1 MRVRVFV
8 VCVLRFNCVVCT
20 AIKPGAIR
28 TKVPKAIDMATTL
41 IRNAAAILS
50 GQPGAASRLTG
61 PDIRLR
67 GTRIE
72 AIGPLSPMPGETV
85 VDATDCVVYPSWV
98 NTHHHLF
105 QSLLKGDAGGINL
118 PLTGWLA
125 ATPCRFR
132 AAFDEDLFRTAAR
145 IGLLELALSG
155 CGTVADHNYLYYPG
169 MPFDSSAILFDEA
182 ERLGL
187 RFVLCRGGATRSLQ
201 AAAELPPALRPET
214 LDAYLADVERLTARY
229 HDPAPDAMRRVV
241 MAPTTPTYSLAPTEL
256 RECARTARRLGIR
269 LHSHLSET
277 VSYQDNVH
285 ALHGLSPVRFVAEH
299 EWLGPDVWFAHLV
312 KLDAEEIALLGS
324 TRTGIAH
331 CPQSNGRLGSG
342 IAPVMALQA
351 AGVPVSIG
359 VDGAASNEAADMLS
373 EVHAAWLMQRA
384 AQGDKSQPIFRGGA
398 GEGERVAVSADDV
411 VAWGTSG
418 GATVLGLGA
427 HLGGVGTLAPG
438 MAADLAIYA
447 LDDPR
452 YFGLHDVALGPVVS
466 GGRPRLKALFVAGQ
480 KVVRNDVLQG
490 LDVAE
495 LRHAAR
501 AAVRRMMAVA

>member
-1 MRVRVFV
+1 MR
-8 VCVLRFNCVVCT
+8 N
-20 AIKPGAIR
+20 
-28 TKVPKAIDMATTL
+28 TTL

-50 GQPGAASRLTG
+50 GQPGEASRVAG

-67 GTRIE
+67 GKTIE
-72 AIGPLSPMPGETV
+72 AIGQLQPEPGETI
-85 VDATDCVVYPSWV
+85 VDATDCVVYPAWV

-105 QSLLKGDAGGINL
+105 QSLLKGDAGGIDL
-118 PLTGWLA
+118 PLTAWLA
-125 ATPCRFR
+125 ATPYQYR
-132 AAFDEDLFRTAAR
+132 AAFDEGLFRTAAR

-169 MPFDSSAILFDEA
+169 MPYDSSAILFEEA

-187 RFVLCRGGATRSLQ
+187 RFVLCRGGATRTRQLE
-201 AAAELPPALRPET
+201 AELAQALQPET
-214 LDAYLADVERLTARY
+214 LDGYLADMERVTALF

-241 MAPTTPTYSLAPTEL
+241 MAPTTPPYSLSPGEL
-256 RECARTARRLGIR
+256 VECARTARRLGIR

-277 VSYQDNVH
+277 VSYQDSVH
-285 ALHGLSPVRFVAEH
+285 TMHGMSPVRFVAEH

-351 AGVPVSIG
+351 AGVPISIG
-359 VDGAASNEAADMLS
+359 VDGAASNEAADMIS
-373 EVHAAWLMQRA
+373 EVHAAWLIQRA
-384 AQGDKSQPIFRGGA
+384 AQGERCQPMFRGGT
-398 GEGERVAVSADDV
+398 GEGPRVAVSADDV

-418 GATVLGLGA
+418 GAKVLGLDA
-427 HLGGVGTLAPG
+427 IGTLAPG
-438 MAADLAIYA
+438 MAADIAIYS

-452 YFGLHDVALGPVVS
+452 YFGLHDVGLGPVVS
-466 GGRPRLKALFVAGQ
+466 GGRPNLKALFVAG
-480 KVVRNDVLQG
+480 KRVVRDDVPIG
-490 LDVAE
+490 VDVAE
-495 LRHAAR
+495 LRAEAR
-501 AAVRRMMAVA
+501 AAVRRLINRS